1 MTAGSVEGHDFSSLV
16 GTQLDRL
23 AREVEAYDD
32 ESDLWVVRGAQKN
45 SAGTLVLHVCG
56 FLHHFIG
63 AALGRNGYVRDR
75 PAEFS
80 DQVSRA
86 ELLERIEHCSH
97 VVTGVLDGLDTDAL
111 EAEYPGEAPAR
122 MTGIRTRPF
131 LVHLVW
137 HMGWHLGHIY
147 YHRLGGSPA
156 DTG

>member
-63 AALGRNGYVRDR
+63 AALGRNGYARDR
-75 PAEFS
+75 PAPS
-80 DQVSRA
+80 YSSGSSTAATSSPVSWTDSTPTPWKPSTQ
-86 ELLERIEHCSH
+86 ERLQREWPASAH
-97 VVTGVLDGLDTDAL
+97 V
-111 EAEYPGEAPAR
+111 
-122 MTGIRTRPF
+122 PF
-131 LVHLVW
+131 
-137 HMGWHLGHIY
+137 
-147 YHRLGGSPA
+147 
-156 DTG
+156 